1 MSWREAFR
9 LSGVA
14 FSELAFQAIYASRQ
28 GNLAPQGPA
37 RLLARRARRRVNQS
51 KAIVSGLLGLL
62 ALGAGFALR
71 AASVPG
77 RVPAFVAS
85 PAVFDAG
92 VLTALLSLD
101 VGFLW
106 WTGMQVLPTFLA
118 AGVLPVLETL
128 PVDDRTLDRTAGL
141 LYLRLFDLPAATVL
155 VATPLAVGSALGPL
169 AGALAAIGAG
179 TTIALSLALSL
190 LTGRFFVRRVQGARG
205 GGGSLLRWAYL
216 AAWLVPAFA
225 IFAFVTV
232 APAFFGFLD
241 RATTGGPSL
250 PYDLLLGAF
259 PYPFGALA
267 AAAAHG
273 APTVGLGGSEVVLA
287 GAAAAG
293 YLGLA
298 LAAVAWTFSSVR
310 HIPEMPGRV
319 AGPVRPGLGSLR
331 PVRPALSV
339 LTKDLRIASRTPGYA
354 FLILLP
360 MLDAAA
366 LGLWTLASAPGPSAA
381 LGLGLGAVTSA
392 ALLATFFGP
401 AFFAVEVLA
410 YSYGRTLPL
419 PHRSLV
425 VGKVALVG
433 GIYLA
438 ASGIVLGLTLARIFD
453 PGLFAAFVLAELPG
467 VLAASFLELGILFR
481 RARTRGLPITNLY
494 AGAWFAILVAIPGVV
509 VATLP
514 LVAFQEGRLVG
525 DGAALVLMAG
535 VALAELALS
544 IPVAFGRRAA

>member
-37 RLLARRARRRVNQS
+37 RLLARQARRRVNQS

-77 RVPAFVAS
+77 RVPAFAAS

>member
-37 RLLARRARRRVNQS
+37 RLLARQARRRVNQS

-77 RVPAFVAS
+77 RVPAFAAS

-310 HIPEMPGRV
+310 RIPEMPGRV

>member
-28 GNLAPQGPA
+28 GNLAPQCPA
-37 RLLARRARRRVNQS
+37 RLLARQARRRVNQS

>member
-544 IPVAFGRRAA
+544 IPVSFGRRAA

>member
-37 RLLARRARRRVNQS
+37 RLLARQARRRVNQS

-77 RVPAFVAS
+77 RVPAFAAS

-190 LTGRFFVRRVQGARG
+190 LTGRFFVRRVQGAGG

-310 HIPEMPGRV
+310 RIPEMPGRV
-319 AGPVRPGLGSLR
+319 AGPVRPGLDSLR

-453 PGLFAAFVLAELPG
+453 PGLFAAFVFAELPG